1 MSNPKIEETTS
12 VENPED
18 EIILSE
24 SVDESSRRVRV
35 YDGDGDFV
43 IEVPAGAKI
52 TFSYFNPAAS
62 SDRMPN
68 DYGGRGNQLK
78 ATALRIYERGE
89 KGNQLA
95 CFLGVRGFRDM
106 SIKKTKLSQK
116 VVVERRY
123 SDDGEGNEDWSGK
136 RQAELTV
143 GVEDDTIF

>member
-1 MSNPKIEETTS
+1 MEETVS

-18 EIILSE
+18 EVVLGE
-24 SVDESSRRVRV
+24 SVSEDARRIRV
-35 YDGDGDFV
+35 YDHNGDFI
-43 IEVPAGAKI
+43 IEVPAKSKI

-68 DYGGRGNQLK
+68 DYGRQGNVLK
-78 ATALRIYERGE
+78 QTALRIYEHGE

-95 CFLGVRGFRDM
+95 CFMGVLGFRDM
-106 SIKKTKLSQK
+106 RIKKTKLSQK

-136 RQAELTV
+136 RQSELVVST
-143 GVEDDTIF
+143 EDEPAF